1 MEKKEFYKTTDL
13 YLTSFLKLSGFKFNI
28 KKNNKVIT
36 FLFDDDEKL
45 REVIN
50 NYLTE
55 NATCDP
61 LLFTNSIKNL
71 KNLIYN
77 S

>member
-1 MEKKEFYKTTDL
+1 MKNNKTFKTTDL
-13 YLTSFLKLSGFKFNI
+13 YLTSFLKMNGFKFNI
-28 KKNNKVIT
+28 TKTNKVIT
-36 FLFDDDEKL
+36 FSFEETEKL
-45 REVIN
+45 KELIN
-50 NYLTE
+50 DYLTG
-55 NATCDP
+55 NGTCEP

>member
-1 MEKKEFYKTTDL
+1 MEKNEFYKTSDL
-13 YLTSFLKLSGFKFNI
+13 YLSSFLKLSGFKFSI

-36 FLFDDDEKL
+36 FLFEDSEKL